1 VNRIVSGIMFVAL
14 AGMAFSAQ
22 ALGDYIRFTQAA
34 SGTVSATLTGFADPC
49 NGSIVFPIGASSI
62 TLNGSEYDISSSFAI
77 LDPPACPFI
86 PQPYQ
91 VVASLGVAADGHH
104 EVMWT
109 IGPLV
114 VRGAFDVVSGVLRPL
129 ATDIPTLTV
138 PAMAALFA
146 MIAMIAL
153 TNLARVRRKRRR

>member
-1 VNRIVSGIMFVAL
+1 
-14 AGMAFSAQ
+14 
-22 ALGDYIRFTQAA
+22 
-34 SGTVSATLTGFADPC
+34 
-49 NGSIVFPIGASSI
+49 
-62 TLNGSEYDISSSFAI
+62 
-77 LDPPACPFI
+77 
-86 PQPYQ
+86 
-91 VVASLGVAADGHH
+91 
-104 EVMWT
+104 
-109 IGPLV
+109 